1 MWLEIKT
8 DLMWWWWW
16 VVVVVVVVG
25 VEGENRNKL
34 GACQFTRKCGNFML
48 NFPTPQCSGFAT
60 AFWYKYNKLNKTN
73 LICID
78 LIFYI

>member
-16 VVVVVVVVG
+16 WVVVG

-34 GACQFTRKCGNFML
+34 EL
-48 NFPTPQCSGFAT
+48 V
-60 AFWYKYNKLNKTN
+60 NKR
-73 LICID
+73 ID
-78 LIFYI
+78 GSQN